1 MRITDVIKRLLSL
14 ASLTLVAFSLHAE
27 DSTLHIF
34 KKIWLSDKYWS
45 DAPAIGDL
53 NRDGHTDIVVGP
65 YWFEGPRFKIRHE
78 LYPATK
84 TFTRKKADGTE
95 EAVAGFDGALGSGE
109 TVTETDS
116 IFTKIVDLN
125 GDGWPDVLV
134 VGASD
139 WMASDHTT
147 PPSRTLSWYEN
158 PGRVP
163 KGSRSWKRHVI
174 AVGVDNESVDFVDLF
189 GDGKSVLICM
199 SGGYTGYLT
208 RDPWDGTRK
217 WTFHAISQHAD
228 EFGMFTHALGYGDL
242 NGDGRNDILHSDGW
256 WEQPESIA
264 NEPVWPYHPYPFQ
277 LGPHQLKQ
285 SFPPIANIPGHK
297 RPAYL
302 YDVDGDGVPT
312 LVTGYGGSQMSVAD
326 VNGDGLPDV
335 ITSLNAHGYG
345 LVWWQQLKK
354 QSHLRD
360 LQMVV
365 DPGSIEFKRNIIINK
380 EPSENKYGVEFS
392 EMQAVTFADI
402 DGDGLKDIVTG
413 KWFWSHGNEIKFP
426 GGIRA
431 RIDPEPNS
439 PAVLYWFKQ
448 VHNADA
454 SIDFVPHLIDDNSG
468 AGTQIAVGDV
478 DGDGRPDI
486 VVANKKGA
494 FVFLQEAKIV
504 SREEWKK
511 AQPPILFPTL

>member
-1 MRITDVIKRLLSL
+1 MIKPLLFF
-14 ASLTLVAFSLHAE
+14 ASLLLVAFQLRAE
-27 DSTLHIF
+27 DNMLRGF
-34 KKIWLSDKYWS
+34 KKLQLSDKYWS

-53 NRDGHTDIVVGP
+53 NRDGHADIVVGP
-65 YWFEGPRFKIRHE
+65 YWFEGPGFKMRHE

-84 TFTRKKADGTE
+84 TFTLKKTDGRE
-95 EAVAGFDGALGSGE
+95 ETIAGFDGALGSGE

-125 GDGWPDVLV
+125 GDDWPDVLV
-134 VGASD
+134 VGISD
-139 WMASDHTT
+139 WMASDRTT

-158 PGRVP
+158 PGRDLEGN
-163 KGSRSWKRHVI
+163 KSWKRHVS
-174 AVGVDNESVDFVDLF
+174 AVDVDNESIDFVDLF
-189 GDGKSVLICM
+189 GDGKPVLICM
-199 SGGYTGYLT
+199 SGGYAGYLT
-208 RDPWDGTRK
+208 RDPDDAKRK
-217 WTFHAISQHAD
+217 WTFHAISQHSD
-228 EFGMFTHALGYGDL
+228 EFGLFTHALGYGDV
-242 NGDGRNDILHSDGW
+242 NGDGRKDILHSDGW
-256 WEQPESIA
+256 WEQPASLA
-264 NEPVWPYHPYPFQ
+264 NDPVWQYHPYPFQ

-285 SFPPIANIPGHK
+285 SFPPISNIPHHK
-297 RPAYL
+297 RPTYL
-302 YDVDGDGVPT
+302 YDVDADGVPT
-312 LVTGYGGSQMSVAD
+312 LVTGYGGSQMSVDD

-354 QSHLRD
+354 RGHLPD

-380 EPSENKYGVEFS
+380 DRSENKYGVEFS
-392 EMQAVTFADI
+392 EMQAVTFVDI

-426 GGIRA
+426 SGVKA
-431 RIDPEPNS
+431 RIDPEPNA
-439 PAVLYWFKQ
+439 PAVIYWFKQ
-448 VHNADA
+448 VRNADA
-454 SIDFVPHLIDDNSG
+454 SVDFVPYLIDDNSG

-494 FVFLQEAKIV
+494 FVFLQVVRRV
-504 SREEWKK
+504 SRREWEN
-511 AQPPILFPTL
+511 AQSKIMFPAR